1 MIEKLVD
8 ESGNE
13 LIPPFTY
20 LFNKSGDLDKLEIRT
35 QDPNLV

>member
-13 LIPPFTY
+13 LFPPFTY

-35 QDPNLV
+35 IDPNLV